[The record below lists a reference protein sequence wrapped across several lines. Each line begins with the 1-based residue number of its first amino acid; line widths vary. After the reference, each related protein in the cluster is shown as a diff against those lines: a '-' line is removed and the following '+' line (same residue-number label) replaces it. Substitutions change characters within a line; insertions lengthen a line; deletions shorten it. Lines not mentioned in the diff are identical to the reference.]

1 MPDKINKKRTV
12 FFELKKIKALEG
24 LSDEELE
31 LIEDFLLNL
40 SDICYQIY
48 IYEKK

>member
-12 FFELKKIKALEG
+12 FFELKKIKALQG
-24 LSDEELE
+24 FSDEELE
-31 LIEDFLLNL
+31 LIDYFLLNL

-48 IYEKK
+48 ANEKK